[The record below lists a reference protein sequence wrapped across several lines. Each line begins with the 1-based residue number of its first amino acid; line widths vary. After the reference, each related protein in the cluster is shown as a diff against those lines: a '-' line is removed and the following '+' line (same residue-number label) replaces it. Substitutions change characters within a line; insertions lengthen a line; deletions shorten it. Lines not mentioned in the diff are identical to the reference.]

1 MKKYAARVVAVASI
15 MSLLGA
21 FCSDSSVVAAAP
33 MARALVTN
41 GSTDKSTAR
50 ALNLASAD
58 LPGKGWQST
67 PNQPDSSGQE
77 MSAQLAACAGAPNPN
92 KIDIADV
99 GSAYFDRGVT
109 EVSSDVV
116 MVRTQS
122 DGLADL
128 HAMQGSKVKSCV
140 AHIYVKALEAQMPSG
155 TRISKF
161 DIAGYQYPWMPSNSF
176 AFGVALTVLSTVKS
190 SGTSTKTSVQVH
202 LDSFGFLSG
211 RAEITLTVDQT
222 GAARPSQSLEQ
233 QLFSV
238 LLARAKKY
246 SAATR

>member
-1 MKKYAARVVAVASI
+1 MVGV
-15 MSLLGA
+15 LCGG
-21 FCSDSSVVAAAP
+21 SSVVAAAP
-33 MARALVTN
+33 IARALATN
-41 GSTDKSTAR
+41 ASIDRSTAR
-50 ALNLASAD
+50 ALNLTSAD

-67 PNQPDSSGQE
+67 PNQPDSSGKE

-99 GSAYFDRGVT
+99 GSPYFDRGAT
-109 EVSSDVV
+109 EVSSEAV
-116 MVRTQS
+116 MVRTQG

-140 AHIYVKALEAQMPSG
+140 GHIYVKALEAQMPSG
-155 TRISKF
+155 TRISRF
-161 DIAGYQYPWMPSNSF
+161 DIAGYEYPWMPSNSF

-190 SGTSTKTSVQVH
+190 SGTSAETSVQVH

-222 GAARPSQSLEQ
+222 GAVRPSQSLEQ
-233 QLFSV
+233 RLFSV
-238 LLARAKKY
+238 LLARAKEH